1 MNKTWD
7 ETEQE
12 EQEHYE
18 LVLKV
23 AELQKELELVQSLHK
38 VAVRER
44 DYERT
49 LCDQYKKELLEERE
63 ETEKQVRAAVA
74 PMWCNLDAQ
83 QKEIKRL
90 RSLCLRAADEIEML
104 DDIIVRNNY
113 EEQMDEEHPGMA
125 SVNLLSRLRGRIKGG
140 YVENYPELTEDQNGQ
155 Q

>member
-1 MNKTWD
+1 MDKSWD
-7 ETEQE
+7 QIEQE

-23 AELQKELELVQSLHK
+23 AKLQKQLELVEALHK

-63 ETEKQVRAAVA
+63 ETEKQA
-74 PMWCNLDAQ
+74 
-83 QKEIKRL
+83 
-90 RSLCLRAADEIEML
+90 RAADEIEML
-104 DDIIVRNNY
+104 DDIIIRNNY
-113 EEQMDEEHPGMA
+113 EEQMNEEYPGMA

-140 YVENYPELTEDQNGQ
+140 YVENYPELKEEQNDN
-155 Q
+155 

>member
-7 ETEQE
+7 EIEQE
-12 EQEHYE
+12 EQEYYE

-44 DYERT
+44 DYER
-49 LCDQYKKELLEERE
+49 LVSSERKE
-63 ETEKQVRAAVA
+63 
-74 PMWCNLDAQ
+74 
-83 QKEIKRL
+83 EIQRL

-113 EEQMDEEHPGMA
+113 EEQMDEEYPGMA